1 MIMTSTADPVLKLT
15 LVEANRYAELHDK
28 SAIRNALKVRSF
40 AARKMTMRDSE
51 ITSQIAMVDNEKSKW
66 HMVRPC
72 PPYINY
78 QIDNMMNQIIDRHR
92 KTVLKNLKS
101 LIFCGKKTQSWY
113 EAFLIVYLLL
123 STLEYATGHQQ
134 KYVAEATGTVNS
146 MAPWIDVVGILIR
159 SAPEP
164 TLQD

>member
-1 MIMTSTADPVLKLT
+1 MIMASTTDPVLKLT
-15 LVEANRYAELHDK
+15 LVEANRYAELRNK

-40 AARKMTMRDSE
+40 AARKMIMRVSE
-51 ITSQIAMVDNEKSKW
+51 ITSQIATVDNEKSKW

-101 LIFCGKKTQSWY
+101 LMFCGKKTQSWY

-123 STLEYATGHQQ
+123 STLEYATEHQQ
-134 KYVAEATGTVNS
+134 RYVAEAAGTVNS
-146 MAPWIDVVGILIR
+146 MPLWIDLNGTLIR
-159 SAPEP
+159 SASEP